1 MMCSGG
7 IYKGNSP
14 YGLETGYT
22 GKPYDSVTGLSDYG
36 FRDYS
41 PKYARFITE
50 DPIRDGENWF
60 AYVGNNPVN
69 WIDPWGLSAS
79 DGQKNNPTFE
89 SVTKNFGIGFA
100 QGAWGAA
107 KNIGQFIAHPI
118 KTVQA
123 TANGITQFG
132 KHLYNDPRGTYNS
145 IKNSVVGAYT
155 TFKNADANEKAR
167 IVGNITGHVAVDVAA
182 GAATKFAIGKVKSLI
197 RGKPPVS
204 LPQAL
209 SGGPADTYVYY
220 GKKGGKPVYIGIT
233 NDLKSRQM
241 EHGARFTLE
250 PITKTPLIRG
260 EARAIEQA
268 LIKNNPGFQNIRN
281 SISPT
286 HTWYNQAVEWGEH
299 WLRNN

>member
-1 MMCSGG
+1 M
-7 IYKGNSP
+7 
-14 YGLETGYT
+14 
-22 GKPYDSVTGLSDYG
+22 
-36 FRDYS
+36 
-41 PKYARFITE
+41 
-50 DPIRDGENWF
+50 
-60 AYVGNNPVN
+60 N

-79 DGQKNNPTFE
+79 DGQKNSPTFG
-89 SVTKNFGIGFA
+89 SVVKNFGIGFA

-123 TANGITQFG
+123 TANGIAQFG
-132 KHLYNDPRGTYNS
+132 KNLYNDPRRTYNG
-145 IKNSVVGAYT
+145 IKDSVVGAYT

-167 IVGNITGHVAVDVAA
+167 IVGNITGHVAVDTAAIVAT
-182 GAATKFAIGKVKSLI
+182 GAASKFAVGKVKSLI
-197 RGKPPVS
+197 RGKSPVS

-220 GKKGGKPVYIGIT
+220 GKKGGKPVYVGIT
-233 NDLKSRQM
+233 NDLKRRQM
-241 EHGARFTLE
+241 EHGTRFRLE

-260 EARAIEQA
+260 EARAVEQA

-286 HTWYNQAVEWGEH
+286 HTWYNQAVEWGEQ